1 MKNGRFWQDIL
12 GSIVNPRGRFE
23 AARNGQSIEQ
33 LSHELLSNRG
43 EVSGRRLGAAILA
56 LYECLD
62 EDGRFGFFRFL
73 ADDLDLDAKTV
84 ADAAEAYGKKKSAGH
99 LAALLEAAEPPR
111 QELLRRI
118 NRVPGATQALVAM
131 RADLLR
137 RIAEWPNLRR
147 ADLDF
152 QHLFASWFNR
162 GFLQM
167 QPISWDTPASV
178 LAKIIQ
184 YEAVHAINDWN
195 DLRRRIQPDDRR
207 CYGFFHP
214 SMPNEPLVFVEIA
227 LCRGVPHSIQELLDE
242 TREPL
247 SADAADTAVFYS
259 ISNCQKGL
267 RGISFGSSL
276 IKQVVADLS
285 VEYPQLKSFVTLSPI
300 PGLREWVETSPD
312 EVQASTAGALARLQA
327 RWLAGETASLG
338 DMRGSLQILAGRYLL
353 TARREDG
360 MPLDPVARFHLGNGA
375 SLLQVHAGADLSQ
388 NGLQQSFG
396 CMVNYAYDMK
406 RIEARHEDF
415 VTSGLVHASKPVK
428 ALAKAKLS
436 FGINRPETE
445 NVL

>member
-1 MKNGRFWQDIL
+1 MKSGGFWQDIL
-12 GSIVNPRGRFE
+12 ASIVHPRGRFD
-23 AARNGQSIEQ
+23 AARSGKSIEQ
-33 LSHELLSNRG
+33 LCQELLSNRG
-43 EVSGRRLGAAILA
+43 EVSGRQLGATILA
-56 LYECLD
+56 LYQTMDADARL
-62 EDGRFGFFRFL
+62 GFFRYL
-73 ADDLDLDAKTV
+73 ADGLDLDADSV
-84 ADAAEAYGKKKSAGH
+84 AEAAVAYGGHRSARN
-99 LAALLEAAEPPR
+99 LEALLRTAEPPR

-137 RIAEWPNLRR
+137 HIAEWPDLRR

-167 QPISWDTPASV
+167 QPISWDTSASV

-227 LCRGVPHSIQELLDE
+227 LCRGVPDSIQALLDE
-242 TREPL
+242 NREPL
-247 SADAADTAVFYS
+247 GADAADTAVFYS

-300 PGLREWVETSPD
+300 PGLREWVESSPG
-312 EVQASTAGALARLQA
+312 ELPEGTAETLARLQKE
-327 RWLAGETASLG
+327 WLAGDTASL
-338 DMRGSLQILAGRYLL
+338 DVLREPLQALAGRYLL
-353 TARREDG
+353 AAKRGDG

-375 SLLQVHAGADLSQ
+375 SLLQVHAGADLSP
-388 NGLQQSFG
+388 NGLRQSFG

-415 VTSGLVHASKPVK
+415 ATSGTVHAAKPVSS
-428 ALAKAKLS
+428 LAKTRLS
-436 FGINRPETE
+436 FGVGRSEAE
-445 NVL
+445 NVS